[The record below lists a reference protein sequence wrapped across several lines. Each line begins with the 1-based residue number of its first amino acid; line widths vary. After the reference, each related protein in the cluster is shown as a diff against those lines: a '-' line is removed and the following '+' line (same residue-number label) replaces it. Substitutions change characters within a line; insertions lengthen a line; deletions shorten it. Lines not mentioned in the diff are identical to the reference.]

1 MAAATSTPPQQPPA
15 GLSRWIPS
23 LPTINLNSLNP
34 FANAEEEKRQSSEQT
49 RQKDDASRL
58 SPVKNRTLLS
68 TFTLG
73 SIQSSSSR
81 DTSPTRSNAEGSI
94 MFAEPDRS
102 EDGDSLEHSVLDSG
116 RRSSRLRSNK
126 PKTCYS
132 VCHAPNASRARN
144 MHRRPRSLLQL
155 HRLSPNARPVPA
167 FEVIS
172 QANFNVRLTKD
183 ITRVF
188 RAKHGLCPNDFVV
201 LRAETYTT
209 ADEAETGQE
218 AQDIIGLIC
227 NRRKDNNKDEPSSS
241 HPMEKAKA
249 KICMASGAEWEACSL
264 PTGGYE
270 FFTTDSHGLGLKVR
284 WVPKKEK
291 DGSKA
296 TTKDGCQRFN
306 FSTISANSR
315 RHPVIAVLSN
325 KEMEVYDAYRVPD
338 INVTPTPTP
347 QRTSNSALTD
357 AMEDEGASLQDQ
369 RETDD
374 ALREVITMTAIWVTF
389 KEGWSPT
396 FKAVYS
402 KDKDAVTGAGSRAVS
417 IVSVPNSPSKSA
429 LGLTTPPAS
438 PLKANLEKR
447 NSIKSVGSDV
457 LRRSS
462 LLGRKGNRSS
472 HASVPEE
479 DLREAGLGRSESV
492 KKAGRARGDSTSTV
506 LVHRAASNRRR
517 NNTNSQ
523 ATWRPDLLQAQQHPL
538 NETSREN
545 SLAMLPVQQ
554 AQRKEAWES
563 PDATTAPVGQ
573 IRDDVARPLIP
584 NVVETPDTAAG
595 TSIPVPVPVSSTPVV
610 QPTLRPSTPVPP
622 EKRVSDATTVT
633 GSSIPERSA
642 KMAKGGKSGKRK
654 GGWRRLLCGGG
665 NDI

>member
-132 VCHAPNASRARN
+132 
-144 MHRRPRSLLQL
+144 
-155 HRLSPNARPVPA
+155 
-167 FEVIS
+167 
-172 QANFNVRLTKD
+172 ANFNVRLTKD

>member
-132 VCHAPNASRARN
+132 
-144 MHRRPRSLLQL
+144 
-155 HRLSPNARPVPA
+155 
-167 FEVIS
+167 
-172 QANFNVRLTKD
+172 ANFNVRLTKD

-517 NNTNSQ
+517 NDTNSQ

-642 KMAKGGKSGKRK
+642 KMAKGGKSGKSE
-654 GGWRRLLCGGG
+654 GWVAKTALRRRE
-665 NDI
+665 

>member
-1 MAAATSTPPQQPPA
+1 MAAATPTPSPPPPA

-34 FANAEEEKRQSSEQT
+34 FANGEEEKSQSSEQT
-49 RQKDDASRL
+49 RQKDDATRL

-73 SIQSSSSR
+73 SIPSSSSR
-81 DTSPTRSNAEGSI
+81 DTSPARSNAEGSI

-102 EDGDSLEHSVLDSG
+102 EDGDSLENSVLDSG

-132 VCHAPNASRARN
+132 VCHAPNASRSRN

-227 NRRKDNNKDEPSSS
+227 NRRKDSNKDEPSSS
-241 HPMEKAKA
+241 SITEKTKA
-249 KICMASGAEWEACSL
+249 KICMASGAEWEICSL

-270 FFTTDSHGLGLKVR
+270 FFTTDSHGLGLK
-284 WVPKKEK
+284 
-291 DGSKA
+291 
-296 TTKDGCQRFN
+296 RFN

-315 RHPVIAVLSN
+315 RHPIIAVLSST
-325 KEMEVYDAYRVPD
+325 EMEVYDAYRVPD
-338 INVTPTPTP
+338 INLTPTPTP
-347 QRTSNSALTD
+347 QRNGNSALTE

-396 FKAVYS
+396 FKVDGY
-402 KDKDAVTGAGSRAVS
+402 KDKDAVNGAGSRAVS
-417 IVSVPNSPSKSA
+417 IMSVPNSPSKSA
-429 LGLTTPPAS
+429 LDLTTPPAS

-447 NSIKSVGSDV
+447 NSIKSIGSDV

-479 DLREAGLGRSESV
+479 DLREMGLGRSDSV

-523 ATWRPDLLQAQQHPL
+523 ATWRPDLLHAQQHPL
-538 NETSREN
+538 NEMSRE
-545 SLAMLPVQQ
+545 SSVATLPVHHT
-554 AQRKEAWES
+554 QRREAWES
-563 PDATTAPVGQ
+563 PDATTAPKGPR
-573 IRDDVARPLIP
+573 RDDVARPLIP
-584 NVVETPDTAAG
+584 NVVETPDTAPE
-595 TSIPVPVPVSSTPVV
+595 TSVLVPAPPA
-610 QPTLRPSTPVPP
+610 PDAPRTLRPSTPAPP

-633 GSSIPERSA
+633 GSIMPGQSA
-642 KMAKGGKSGKRK
+642 KTGKGAKRK

-665 NDI
+665 NDL

>member
-1 MAAATSTPPQQPPA
+1 MAAATATPPPQPPPSA
-15 GLSRWIPS
+15 FSRWVPS

-34 FANAEEEKRQSSEQT
+34 FANGEEEKRQSSEQT
-49 RQKDDASRL
+49 RQKDDASKV
-58 SPVKNRTLLS
+58 SSAKNRTLLS

-73 SIQSSSSR
+73 TIPPSSR
-81 DTSPTRSNAEGSI
+81 DSSPARSNAEGSI

-102 EDGDSLEHSVLDSG
+102 DDGDSREGSVLDSG
-116 RRSSRLRSNK
+116 RRSSKLRSNK

-132 VCHAPNASRARN
+132 VCHAPTASRARQTL
-144 MHRRPRSLLQL
+144 HRRPRSLLQL

-172 QANFNVRLTKD
+172 QANFNVRLTKE
-183 ITRVF
+183 ITKVF

-201 LRAETYTT
+201 LRAERYAT
-209 ADEAETGQE
+209 ADEAETEQE

-227 NRRKDNNKDEPSSS
+227 NRRKESNKDEPSS
-241 HPMEKAKA
+241 PLATDKAKA
-249 KICMASGAEWEACSL
+249 KICMASGAEWEICSL

-284 WVPKKEK
+284 WVPKREK
-291 DGSKA
+291 NGSKA
-296 TTKDGCQRFN
+296 TTKDGSQRFN

-315 RHPVIAVLSN
+315 RHPVIATLS
-325 KEMEVYDAYRVPD
+325 KREMEVYDTYRIPD
-338 INVTPTPTP
+338 ANVTPTPTP
-347 QRTSNSALTD
+347 QRNGNSALAE

-396 FKAVYS
+396 FKGDDS
-402 KDKDAVTGAGSRAVS
+402 KDKDAPNGGGPRAASS
-417 IVSVPNSPSKSA
+417 ISVQNSPSKSA
-429 LGLTTPPAS
+429 LSLTTPPGS
-438 PLKANLEKR
+438 PQQLNLEKR
-447 NSIKSVGSDV
+447 NSIKSVGSSI

-462 LLGRKGNRSS
+462 LLGGKGNRASQ
-472 HASVPEE
+472 ASVPEE
-479 DLREAGLGRSESV
+479 ELREAGLGRSDSV
-492 KKAGRARGDSTSTV
+492 KKMGRARGDSTSTV

-523 ATWRPDLLQAQQHPL
+523 ATWRPDLLQTQQHPL

-545 SLAMLPVQQ
+545 LTATPPAQK

-563 PDATTAPVGQ
+563 PDATTTPVGQ
-573 IRDDVARPLIP
+573 KRDDIARPLIP
-584 NVVETPDTAAG
+584 NTVESPETAAQ
-595 TSIPVPVPVSSTPVV
+595 TSVPATPTPTA
-610 QPTLRPSTPVPP
+610 QRTLRPSTPAISD
-622 EKRVSDATTVT
+622 KRVSDATTT
-633 GSSIPERSA
+633 TMGSSLPARSA
-642 KMAKGGKSGKRK
+642 KTGKSGRRR

>member
-1 MAAATSTPPQQPPA
+1 MAAATPTPSPPPPA

-58 SPVKNRTLLS
+58 APVRNRTLLS

-73 SIQSSSSR
+73 SIPSSSSR
-81 DTSPTRSNAEGSI
+81 DTSPARSNAEGSI

-102 EDGDSLEHSVLDSG
+102 EDGDSQENSVLDSG

-132 VCHAPNASRARN
+132 VCHAPNASRSRN
-144 MHRRPRSLLQL
+144 MHRRPRSLLQW

-227 NRRKDNNKDEPSSS
+227 NRRKDSNKDEPSSS
-241 HPMEKAKA
+241 SITEKEKA
-249 KICMASGAEWEACSL
+249 KICMASGAEWEICSL

-284 WVPKKEK
+284 WVPKKDK
-291 DGSKA
+291 DGKRA
-296 TTKDGCQRFN
+296 TTKDGRQRFN

-315 RHPVIAVLSN
+315 RHPVIAVLSST
-325 KEMEVYDAYRVPD
+325 EMEVYDAYRVPD
-338 INVTPTPTP
+338 INLTPTPTP
-347 QRTSNSALTD
+347 QRNGNSALTE

-396 FKAVYS
+396 FKADGY
-402 KDKDAVTGAGSRAVS
+402 KDKDAVNGAGSRAVS
-417 IVSVPNSPSKSA
+417 IMSVPNSPSKSA
-429 LGLTTPPAS
+429 LDLTTPPAS

-447 NSIKSVGSDV
+447 NSIKSIGSDV

-479 DLREAGLGRSESV
+479 DLREVGLGRSDSV

-538 NETSREN
+538 NEMSRE
-545 SLAMLPVQQ
+545 SSVATLPLQH

-563 PDATTAPVGQ
+563 PEATTVPMGPS
-573 IRDDVARPLIP
+573 RDDVARPLIP
-584 NVVETPDTAAG
+584 NVVESPDTAPE
-595 TSIPVPVPVSSTPVV
+595 TSLPVTASPGPEA
-610 QPTLRPSTPVPP
+610 QRTLRPSTPAPP

-633 GSSIPERSA
+633 GSIMPGRSA
-642 KMAKGGKSGKRK
+642 KTGKGGKRK

>member
-23 LPTINLNSLNP
+23 LPTINLNSLNL

-132 VCHAPNASRARN
+132 
-144 MHRRPRSLLQL
+144 
-155 HRLSPNARPVPA
+155 
-167 FEVIS
+167 
-172 QANFNVRLTKD
+172 ANFNVRLTKD

-429 LGLTTPPAS
+429 LDLTTPPAS

-447 NSIKSVGSDV
+447 NSIKTVGSDV

-563 PDATTAPVGQ
+563 PDAATAPVRQ

-584 NVVETPDTAAG
+584 NVVETPDTAAE

>member
-1 MAAATSTPPQQPPA
+1 MAAATPTPSPPPPA

-34 FANAEEEKRQSSEQT
+34 FANGEEERRQSSEQT

-73 SIQSSSSR
+73 SIPSSSSR
-81 DTSPTRSNAEGSI
+81 DTSPARSNAEGSI

-102 EDGDSLEHSVLDSG
+102 EDGDSQENSVLDSG

-132 VCHAPNASRARN
+132 
-144 MHRRPRSLLQL
+144 L

-227 NRRKDNNKDEPSSS
+227 NRRKDSNKDEPSSS
-241 HPMEKAKA
+241 SITEKAKA
-249 KICMASGAEWEACSL
+249 KICMASGAEWEICSL

-284 WVPKKEK
+284 WVPKKDK
-291 DGSKA
+291 DGKRA
-296 TTKDGCQRFN
+296 TTKDGRQRFN

-315 RHPVIAVLSN
+315 RHPVIAVLSST
-325 KEMEVYDAYRVPD
+325 EMEVYDAYRVPD

-347 QRTSNSALTD
+347 QRNGNSALTE

-396 FKAVYS
+396 FKADGC
-402 KDKDAVTGAGSRAVS
+402 KDRDAANGAGNRAASVL
-417 IVSVPNSPSKSA
+417 SVPNSPSKSA
-429 LGLTTPPAS
+429 LDLTTPPAS

-447 NSIKSVGSDV
+447 NSIKSIGSDV

-479 DLREAGLGRSESV
+479 DLREVGLGRSESL
-492 KKAGRARGDSTSTV
+492 KKTGRVRGDSTSTV

-538 NETSREN
+538 NETSRE
-545 SLAMLPVQQ
+545 SSVATLPVQQ

-563 PDATTAPVGQ
+563 PDATTAPMGPS
-573 IRDDVARPLIP
+573 RDDVARPLIP
-584 NVVETPDTAAG
+584 NVVETPDTAPA
-595 TSIPVPVPVSSTPVV
+595 SSVLVPASPTPEA
-610 QPTLRPSTPVPP
+610 QRSLRPSTPALP

-633 GSSIPERSA
+633 GSIMPGRSA
-642 KMAKGGKSGKRK
+642 KTGKGGKKK

>member
-132 VCHAPNASRARN
+132 
-144 MHRRPRSLLQL
+144 
-155 HRLSPNARPVPA
+155 
-167 FEVIS
+167 
-172 QANFNVRLTKD
+172 ANFNVRLTKD

-347 QRTSNSALTD
+347 RRTSNSALTD

-374 ALREVITMTAIWVTF
+374 ALREVITMTVIWVTF